1 MGRFVD
7 AIRCHI
13 LEKYMSSYMRERNM
27 DALLVLRN
35 ENKWAMTGKYFNMF
49 VSQFYFLIFSFLIFI
64 LLSVIFVVFPV
75 LVADVDV
82 KEDGIFIRL
91 RKEEVV
97 REDKDSS
104 TEVSVDVLEPVV
116 EKVPEIGSEVTV
128 PLETIP
134 EDLIFESG
142 EAFSFEGVDNIPM
155 EELFCGSHGDG
166 SLAGSSD
173 ITSISLDTV
182 LDLELAS

>member
-13 LEKYMSSYMRERNM
+13 LEKYMSSYMRERNV

-35 ENKWAMTGKYFNMF
+35 ENKWAMTGKYFNIF
-49 VSQFYFLIFSFLIFI
+49 TILLLDIVLFDFSF
-64 LLSVIFVVFPV
+64 LSVIFVVFPF

-97 REDKDSS
+97 CEDKDTSKRVSS
-104 TEVSVDVLEPVV
+104 TDVLEPVV

-128 PLETIP
+128 PLEAIP

-142 EAFSFEGVDNIPM
+142 EAFSLEGVDNIPM

-173 ITSISLDTV
+173 ITGISLDTV
-182 LDLELAS
+182 LDLNLAS